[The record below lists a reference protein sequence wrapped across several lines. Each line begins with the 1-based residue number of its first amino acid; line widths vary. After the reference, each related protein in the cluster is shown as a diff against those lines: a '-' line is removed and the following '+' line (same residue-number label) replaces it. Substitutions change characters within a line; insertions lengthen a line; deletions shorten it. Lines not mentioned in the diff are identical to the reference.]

1 MVILNNTN
9 NNDKFFFYPNTK
21 TIGNSDITVDLNLNI
36 ILSGLLIVL
45 LFVSLAGNISTC
57 AVIVR
62 NRSMRT
68 PTNYYLFNLAV
79 VDLVTALCIPFEI
92 YILWKPQY
100 FPIGEIGCR
109 IHFIVWDC
117 LSNCSVLT
125 IFAFTIERYIVI
137 TKPFLRQ
144 SLVLTSRVKKIVT
157 FNWLLS
163 CLFCLLQVFNVF
175 LYKRDK
181 GIYCLFQVT
190 DKTLIIM
197 SIDLFIFFA
206 LPMTVILVIYILIAI
221 KLRETNGKLITS
233 PGNIQRNKN
242 KAVAMLAVAA
252 FFFICWF
259 PYFVLQMMMIIP
271 RFRSDEYFNLW
282 QVFGY
287 LSLVNSYMSTAVNPI
302 LYGLMSRKFRQAF
315 KNLFVGRKSMAI
327 EDANHVPALRTTG
340 KTREL

>member
-181 GIYCLFQVT
+181 
-190 DKTLIIM
+190 
-197 SIDLFIFFA
+197 
-206 LPMTVILVIYILIAI
+206 
-221 KLRETNGKLITS
+221 
-233 PGNIQRNKN
+233 
-242 KAVAMLAVAA
+242 AVAA